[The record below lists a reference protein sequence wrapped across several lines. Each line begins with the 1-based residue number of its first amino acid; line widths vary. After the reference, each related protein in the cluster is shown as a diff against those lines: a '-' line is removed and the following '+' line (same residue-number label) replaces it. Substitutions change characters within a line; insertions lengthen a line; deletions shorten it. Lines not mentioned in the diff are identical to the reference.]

1 MPFKM
6 MGKSPLMKKL
16 VGNQSRL
23 PEHLK
28 AKIEA
33 APESPAKLKKA
44 SPAKNNGTL
53 SQDFNNAYNY
63 FLGDGKKTAN
73 KDGVQSITADAAQ
86 GITSNKTE
94 AVLAEEEK
102 TKERLKNQREK
113 DLFEAETKEEDK
125 FFEEFDFQKDN
136 KDTSTKGE
144 TQKIAEVEQKET
156 KIGTGKPLV
165 FGRTNKFGSDSINAG
180 REAMSGAGSTSTVA
194 ENIKNNV
201 TDKVQVGSGSTK
213 RLPIDAVQDRLTKNI
228 DRRTRKSDVRKQT
241 RTAKQSL
248 RQEGFKRSAA
258 RDKVGKLGINP
269 NTGKSFDNAKQKQ
282 DFINA
287 KGKDTFVSDLQKKI
301 GKTMKKSGVDS
312 SSSNKKE
319 TGSTSKVPKIDAFG
333 GQGPIGGQ
341 SFGINS
347 KTRTNKKATG
357 DNFLNNLK
365 SNSKPPNLKG
375 AGKKITEGVSF
386 GTKTSKQKSSKKF
399 NPVVENGY
407 TPPTEKQKNKTA
419 KGESREKSR
428 QIRKFKNEETG
439 KRIKRGETNKKFFG
453 GKMVDGKVQLNTKR
467 QALKDEKEKR
477 KNIGKTPVKKTVGK
491 FKVNK
496 PPTPPA
502 KMKTKTPSKMMKKSP
517 NKMMKKKSPT
527 MMMKKTAAPKMMKK
541 APAKMM
547 KKKKK

>member
-44 SPAKNNGTL
+44 SPAKNTEEDL
-53 SQDFNNAYNY
+53 
-63 FLGDGKKTAN
+63 KKKYPN
-73 KDGVQSITADAAQ
+73 LIDSEGNV
-86 GITSNKTE
+86 ITSPKQQELIDRRKRQEEGVRKKNKRLFDEQEIENNNFDKDLDFEKNKTQ
-94 AVLAEEEK
+94 EK
-102 TKERLKNQREK
+102 TQ
-113 DLFEAETKEEDK
+113 DK
-125 FFEEFDFQKDN
+125 
-136 KDTSTKGE
+136 
-144 TQKIAEVEQKET
+144 TQEIAQVKQKET

-180 REAMSGAGSTSTVA
+180 RDAMSLAGSTSTVA
-194 ENIKNNV
+194 ENLKNNV

-248 RQEGFKRSAA
+248 RQEGSTRKEA

-269 NTGKSFDNAKQKQ
+269 NTGKSFDNSKQKQ

-301 GKTMKKSGVDS
+301 GKTMKKSGVDL

-333 GQGPIGGQ
+333 NEGFFGGQ

-347 KTRTNKKATG
+347 KTNPKKKVLSPESKKIASEPLGKPIKKPEVPNIKTVPVAKRPAFYDDG
-357 DNFLNNLK
+357 YKNESTRSKSDVKKELK
-365 SNSKPPNLKG
+365 KVKKDTSRGERKSTTLTAESEK
-375 AGKKITEGVSF
+375 AGK
-386 GTKTSKQKSSKKF
+386 
-399 NPVVENGY
+399 PVTV
-407 TPPTEKQKNKTA
+407 
-419 KGESREKSR
+419 RER
-428 QIRKFKNEETG
+428 
-439 KRIKRGETNKKFFG
+439 
-453 GKMVDGKVQLNTKR
+453 
-467 QALKDEKEKR
+467 LKELRKEKR
-477 KNIGKTPVKKTVGK
+477 ESPRT
-491 FKVNK
+491 
-496 PPTPPA
+496 
-502 KMKTKTPSKMMKKSP
+502 MKTKTPSKMMKKSP
-517 NKMMKKKSPT
+517 NKMMKKA
-527 MMMKKTAAPKMMKK
+527 AAPKMMKK